1 MKPKKELYPKR
12 SRRRTADQAL
22 LADDIA
28 KVQALIAAGMS
39 PFDALTAF
47 RAGFS
52 ADNLSDAV
60 AHVRRARSAQRGG
73 CGS

>member
-1 MKPKKELYPKR
+1 MKPKKELHPKR

-28 KVQALIAAGMS
+28 KVQALIAAGLR

-52 ADNLSDAV
+52 VDNLSDAV
-60 AHVRRARSAQRGG
+60 AHVRQVRAARRDGR
-73 CGS
+73 